1 MTAGRHEG
9 AVLARGRGAACASAA
24 HLTQVVPRP
33 AARSG
38 PVSGRAPAWRRAA
51 PLAAVLALLL
61 GALYPFAATAQ
72 EIVAANWACTPSGV
86 GPGQSFRLLFVTSTT
101 TQATSADIDTYHS
114 FVQTRAATNSCFT
127 TAQANKFRAFIATK
141 TTAAKSNTATTGT
154 GVPIYWMKGA
164 KVADNYGDFF
174 DDSWNSNAAKNE
186 SGASRTG
193 RVWTGTFVN
202 GDPKQDQRAGDN
214 LVSWGDPSSSSGMLL
229 EGSAPNTNSYRL
241 LAFSPVFQVQPK
253 PAKPTGLS
261 ARAGDRQVALRWT
274 NPSDSSITK
283 YQLQQKAGEAA
294 WGEWGDISGS
304 GASTTSHTV
313 TGLMNGTEYRFR
325 IRAVNSGGNSDESD
339 EAFTVP
345 SAVPPPPTAQ
355 TVPHDWPL
363 IPAGVEPGDSFRLL
377 FVTSTYTSA
386 ASTVL
391 STYNTFVQG
400 RAAANANLAGF
411 SGQFRALISTSV
423 DARDNTATTGTGVPI
438 YWVGGDKVADDYAD
452 LYDGSWDS
460 EAGRTETGAGR
471 GGHLV
476 VWTGSNADG
485 TRHAKYPVDGQGFTA
500 VGLLD
505 GNLGGSRGPVHRPG
519 QERDASEYGSA
530 RSA

>member
-1 MTAGRHEG
+1 M
-9 AVLARGRGAACASAA
+9 
-24 HLTQVVPRP
+24 
-33 AARSG
+33 
-38 PVSGRAPAWRRAA
+38 SGRAPAWRRAA

-261 ARAGDRQVALRWT
+261 ARAGDQQVALRWT

-391 STYNTFVQG
+391 STYNTFVHG

-460 EAGRTETGAGR
+460 EAGRTETGADRSR
-471 GGHLV
+471 GITV

-485 TRHAKYPVDGQGFTA
+485 TRPARD
-500 VGLLD
+500 LLPC
-505 GNLGGSRGPVHRPG
+505 RWPG
-519 QERDASEYGSA
+519 QAHA
-530 RSA
+530 P